1 MLPEA
6 IAIVMAPKFNQTGF
20 FVLTPN
26 YGLDFIGSCR
36 SDKSYLAKFN
46 LIRNVALHRTSLL
59 SQTE

>member
-36 SDKSYLAKFN
+36 SDKFY
-46 LIRNVALHRTSLL
+46 
-59 SQTE
+59 